1 MYHRSHD
8 QGRSASMEGGLH
20 PWRGSA
26 SMEAGLHR
34 GEGAGVV
41 LHPGG
46 LHRGGGVGRPP
57 LRYMGYY
64 ELILSAK
71 YSHQLRWVFLQ
82 LLLLVHL
89 LIRLNEL
96 ADAEKK
102 IRVCRPISITIK
114 HSSRMRTARLL
125 TVSGL
130 IVHFNI
136 LHAALLEYLV
146 RKQVK
151 RMCIRKPCFLC

>member
-1 MYHRSHD
+1 
-8 QGRSASMEGGLH
+8 MEGVCIHGG
-20 PWRGSA
+20 GSA
-26 SMEAGLHR
+26 SGGGGGGGSASR
-34 GEGAGVV
+34 GSTSGW
-41 LHPGG
+41 
-46 LHRGGGVGRPP
+46 GVGRPP

-102 IRVCRPISITIK
+102 
-114 HSSRMRTARLL
+114 
-125 TVSGL
+125 
-130 IVHFNI
+130 N
-136 LHAALLEYLV
+136 
-146 RKQVK
+146 
-151 RMCIRKPCFLC
+151 